1 MISAGLLFMNEKKKY
16 KCNICGYVYDPEQGD
31 SELEIAPGTAFE
43 DIDDSWVCP
52 ICGAKKPDFIL
63 LPEDSPA
70 EGGAGEPV
78 PQA

>member
-1 MISAGLLFMNEKKKY
+1 MAAGLLFMNEKKKY

-63 LPEDSPA
+63 LPEEPPA
-70 EGGAGEPV
+70 DGGAGEPV